1 MSRSMLLAVAVVSA
15 AILAYQVLLMRLFSI
30 TGWHHFAYMIIS
42 VALLGFG
49 ASGTALAL
57 ARDRLL
63 PHFRAAFVVCCVLFA
78 ISAIGSFAAAVR
90 LPFNPLAI
98 VWDRSQ
104 LLWLGASYALLV
116 LPFFFGGSAI
126 GLSFARAPHQLGRT
140 YAFDLVG
147 AGTGALG
154 IVGLLF
160 WLSPE
165 GALRLV
171 AALGFGAGALA
182 CLGARR
188 APAVALTAAAL
199 LVALWLPPGLT
210 ALHPHV
216 SQYKG
221 LSMALQVPDARII
234 EERSSPLGLLTL
246 VESPTIPF
254 RHAPGLSLNN
264 LTEPPPQLGLFTD
277 ADSLT
282 VITRFTGDLE
292 PLAYLDFTTTAA
304 PYHLI
309 REPETLIL
317 GAGGGEQV
325 LLALYH
331 GAPRIDAVELN
342 PQVIDL
348 VADEH
353 ADFAGALYTHPSVET
368 HVGEARSFVART
380 DEQFDLIQMPL
391 LTSFG
396 AAAAGTQSL
405 HESYAYTVEA
415 MGEYLDRLQPGGLL
429 AITLWLKLPPRDM
442 PKLLAIA
449 VEALREAGIEDPGAR
464 LALVRGWKTS
474 TLLVRNGE
482 FTPDEIAALRDFAEG
497 RSFDLDWV
505 PGMAPEEANR
515 FNILER
521 PYFYEAALA
530 LTGPESGA
538 YIERYKFNIAPATD
552 NRPYFYDFFRWRSL
566 SELVRMGP
574 QGASTLLDMGYLI
587 LVATL
592 VQATLLSL
600 VLILLPLVIRR
611 RRFGGSAPKLRIS
624 AYFLA
629 LGLAF
634 LYIEIAFIQR
644 FALFLGHP
652 LYAVA
657 VVLAGFLVFAGL
669 GSAVSGRLGRALISR
684 RPGALGLIVLGIALI
699 ALSYLFLLGP
709 IFEVLIALP
718 DWAKII
724 ISLGL
729 IAPLACLMGM
739 PFPLGLAR
747 GARESEDLLPW
758 AWGINGCA
766 SVVASILATLLA
778 IHFGFTAVVSL
789 AVALYL
795 LAPLLLGRVG
805 SEPALAL
812 GPVH

>member
-1 MSRSMLLAVAVVSA
+1 V
-15 AILAYQVLLMRLFSI
+15 
-30 TGWHHFAYMIIS
+30 
-42 VALLGFG
+42 
-49 ASGTALAL
+49 
-57 ARDRLL
+57 
-63 PHFRAAFVVCCVLFA
+63 
-78 ISAIGSFAAAVR
+78 
-90 LPFNPLAI
+90 
-98 VWDRSQ
+98 
-104 LLWLGASYALLV
+104 
-116 LPFFFGGSAI
+116 
-126 GLSFARAPHQLGRT
+126 
-140 YAFDLVG
+140 
-147 AGTGALG
+147 
-154 IVGLLF
+154 LF
-160 WLSPE
+160 WLWPE

-171 AALGFGAGALA
+171 AALGLAAGALA
-182 CLGARR
+182 CLDGRR
-188 APAVALTAAAL
+188 TTALALAAAAL
-199 LVALWLPPGLT
+199 IAALWLPSGLT
-210 ALHPHV
+210 VLHPHV

-221 LSMALQVPDARII
+221 LSQALQVPDTRII

-264 LTEPPPQLGLFTD
+264 LAEPPPQLGLFTD

-282 VITRFTGDLE
+282 AITRFTGELE

-309 REPETLIL
+309 GRPETLIL

-342 PQVIDL
+342 PQVINL
-348 VADEH
+348 VADGH
-353 ADFAGALYTHPSVET
+353 AEFAGNIYTHPSVEV
-368 HVGEARSFVART
+368 HVGDARSFVART
-380 DEQFDLIQMPL
+380 DERFDLIQMPL

-429 AITLWLKLPPRDM
+429 AVTLWLKLPPRDM
-442 PKLLAIA
+442 PKLIAIA
-449 VEALREAGIEDPGAR
+449 VEALREAGVADPGAH
-464 LALVRGWKTS
+464 LALLRSWKTS

-482 FTPDEIAALRDFAEG
+482 FTPNEIMALRDFAEA

-505 PGMAPEEANR
+505 PGMAREEANR

-530 LTGPESGA
+530 LTGSEAEAEA
-538 YIERYKFNIAPATD
+538 YVERYKFNIAPPTD
-552 NRPYFYDFFRWRSL
+552 DRPYFYDFFRWRSL
-566 SELVRMGP
+566 PELVRMGP
-574 QGASTLLDMGYLI
+574 QGASTLLDMGYLT

-600 VLILLPLVIRR
+600 VLILLPLAIRR

-624 AYFLA
+624 GYFLA

-634 LYIEIAFIQR
+634 LFIEIAFIQR
-644 FALFLGHP
+644 FTLFLGHP

-669 GSAVSGRLGRALISR
+669 GSALSGRLERAAAGRRL
-684 RPGALGLIVLGIALI
+684 GALTLVVLGIATVGLV
-699 ALSYLFLLGP
+699 YLAVLGA
-709 IFEVLIALP
+709 IFAALIALP
-718 DWAKII
+718 DWAKIV

-747 GARESEDLLPW
+747 IARESEDLLPW

-778 IHFGFTAVVSL
+778 IHFGFAVVVSL
-789 AVALYL
+789 ALALYL
-795 LAPLLLGRVG
+795 LAPLSLSRV
-805 SEPALAL
+805 ALELA
-812 GPVH
+812 H

>member
-1 MSRSMLLAVAVVSA
+1 MGHPMLLAVAVVSA

-63 PHFRAAFVVCCVLFA
+63 PRFRTAFVACCVLFA
-78 ISAIGSFAAAVR
+78 FSAIGSFACAVR

-98 VWDRSQ
+98 VWDPSQ
-104 LLWLGASYALLV
+104 LVWLGASYALLV

-126 GLSFARAPHQLGRT
+126 GLAFARAPDRIGQT

-171 AALGFGAGALA
+171 AALGLAAGALA

-188 APAVALTAAAL
+188 APALALAAAAL

-210 ALHPHV
+210 TLHPHV

-221 LSMALQVPDARII
+221 LSMALQVPNARIV
-234 EERSSPLGLLTL
+234 EEHSSPLGLLTL

-264 LTEPPPQLGLFTD
+264 QTEPPPQLGLFTD

-282 VITRFTGDLE
+282 AITRFDGDLE

-309 REPETLIL
+309 SEPKTLIL

-353 ADFAGALYTHPSVET
+353 AEFAGAIYAHPSVET

-380 DEQFDLIQMPL
+380 EEQFDLIQMPL

-405 HESYAYTVEA
+405 HESYAYTVQA
-415 MGEYLDRLQPGGLL
+415 MEEYLDCLRPGGVL
-429 AITLWLKLPPRDM
+429 AVTLWLKLPPRDM
-442 PKLLAIA
+442 PKLMAIA
-449 VEALREAGIEDPGAR
+449 VEALREAGVTDPGAR
-464 LALVRGWKTS
+464 LALVRSWKTS

-482 FTPDEIAALRDFAEG
+482 FAPEEIAALRDFAEA
-497 RSFDLDWV
+497 RSFDLDWF
-505 PGMAPEEANR
+505 PGMAPKEANR
-515 FNILER
+515 FNILDR

-530 LTGPESGA
+530 LTGPEA
-538 YIERYKFNIAPATD
+538 EVYIQRYKFNIAPSTD
-552 NRPYFYDFFRWRSL
+552 DRPYFYDFFRWRSL
-566 SELVRMGP
+566 PELVRMGP
-574 QGASTLLDMGYLI
+574 QGTSTLLDMGYLI

-592 VQATLLSL
+592 VQATAMSL

-611 RRFGGSAPKLRIS
+611 KKFGGTAPKLRIS
-624 AYFLA
+624 GYFLA

-634 LYIEIAFIQR
+634 LFIEIAFIQR
-644 FALFLGHP
+644 FTLFLGHP

-669 GSAVSGRLGRALISR
+669 GSGVSGRLDRARAGR
-684 RPGALGLIVLGIALI
+684 RPGALSLVVLGIATV
-699 ALSYLFLLGP
+699 ALVYLVILGP
-709 IFEVLIALP
+709 LFGVLIALP
-718 DWAKII
+718 DWAKIL
-724 ISLGL
+724 ISLAL

-747 GARESEDLLPW
+747 VGRESEDLLPW

-778 IHFGFTAVVSL
+778 IHFGFAVVVSL

-795 LAPLLLGRVG
+795 LAPLILGMRASG
-805 SEPALAL
+805 PAAA
-812 GPVH
+812 PDPAH